1 MEEKLLFEIRIIG
14 GYKDEAD
21 MNVCLRRGYENEVAE
36 SIVKMAKESP
46 EFRTALDDAMFGAK
60 TGK

>member
-21 MNVCLRRGYENEVAE
+21 VQTLLCRGYEKDVAE
-36 SIVKMAKESP
+36 IIVKTAKEYP
-46 EFRTALDDAMFGAK
+46 EFRTALADAMFGAK

>member
-21 MNVCLRRGYENEVAE
+21 VQMLLCMGYENEVADI
-36 SIVKMAKESP
+36 IVRTAKENP
-46 EFRTALDDAMFGAK
+46 KFRTALTDALFGAK